1 MSDPNPQPPP
11 LPTSTEPDPDPG
23 KREDKQEPEELA
35 EGVRATALRNIFT
48 AALDRSIKTCS
59 YENFAAC
66 FPTPARR
73 APEVLRNAW
82 EQMCGFWES
91 SAKREYETILKE
103 RNVVAG
109 LNALDELTREA
120 EERKAKAAPGEVA
133 VSYLPPSCSA
143 FPSTLPPVTILTAQL
158 TPLLLAA
165 QKEVAGKIEVVQG
178 SNTELM
184 GKIEAQR
191 REIEEL
197 VKMLEGRLG
206 MLDGAVEVVVAGRKE
221 VAGEEVMED

>member
-1 MSDPNPQPPP
+1 MSDPN
-11 LPTSTEPDPDPG
+11 LPDLVKGE
-23 KREDKQEPEELA
+23 EDKQQPEELV
-35 EGVRATALRNIFT
+35 EGIRATALRNIFT

-103 RNVVAG
+103 RNVVSG
-109 LNALDELTREA
+109 LNALDELTKEA
-120 EERKAKAAPGEVA
+120 EERRAKAVPGEVA
-133 VSYLPPSCSA
+133 VS
-143 FPSTLPPVTILTAQL
+143 PSTLPPATILTAQL

-197 VKMLEGRLG
+197 VKLLEGRLG

-221 VAGEEVMED
+221 VVGEEIMGD